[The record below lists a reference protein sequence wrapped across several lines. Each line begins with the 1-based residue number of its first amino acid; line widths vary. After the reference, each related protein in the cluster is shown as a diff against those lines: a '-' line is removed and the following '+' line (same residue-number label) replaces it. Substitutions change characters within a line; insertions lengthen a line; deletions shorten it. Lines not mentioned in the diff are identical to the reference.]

1 MHIGPY
7 ESKEQG
13 VGVVSIRLAF
23 IVSGILHTALFA
35 AWWPEKLIEEKA
47 VPALVERVT
56 VAVTML
62 KPAPPVPP
70 VSAPETEPVS
80 DAMPE
85 PPAVVKPPPPM
96 AEPPEPV
103 VQAQPKTQAKTEN
116 RVSQKPARKPRPVNK
131 PPRPPKVAKPP
142 VNQLARVS
150 PVSDDPAPVRLAD
163 AAESRPPAPTVST
176 TERQH
181 YLAALVAAINRNK
194 FYPRASRRRAE
205 QGQVVVS
212 FVIQRNGE
220 LSDLAIVESS
230 GYERLDEAALK
241 TLRRTTPFK
250 PFPPNV
256 QRDSWPIKVPIAF
269 SLKR

>member
-1 MHIGPY
+1 MQAGPY
-7 ESKEQG
+7 RSKEQG

-23 IVSGILHTALFA
+23 IVSGIFHTALFA
-35 AWWPEKLIEEKA
+35 GWWPEMLVEEKA
-47 VPALVERVT
+47 VPTPVQRVT
-56 VAVTML
+56 VAVTLL

-70 VSAPETEPVS
+70 APVPEIEPFS
-80 DAMPE
+80 DAMAE
-85 PPAVVKPPPPM
+85 PAAVVNPPPK

-103 VQAQPKTQAKTEN
+103 VQAKPKTQAKTEN
-116 RVSQKPARKPRPVNK
+116 RVSQKPVRKPRPVNK
-131 PPRPPKVAKPP
+131 PPRPQKVDKPQ
-142 VNQLARVS
+142 VNRLARVS
-150 PVSDDPAPVRLAD
+150 PVAVNPAPDRLAD
-163 AAESRPPAPTVST
+163 AAEPRPPSPELSA

-205 QGQVVVS
+205 EGRVVVN

-230 GYERLDEAALK
+230 GYKRLDEAALK

-256 QRDSWPIKVPIAF
+256 RRDTWPIKVPIAF
-269 SLKR
+269 SLAH